1 GGTAGSSL
9 IDFPR
14 AGQWRDA
21 AAPEDQDPMAQGQG
35 LALGGGVAMKVS
47 DKVQLHADLDY
58 SHGDKIKQPWGV
70 NIGATYA
77 W

>member
-1 GGTAGSSL
+1 MHEFAKSNEVKVNTTTFDNDLSGS
-9 IDFPR
+9 R
-14 AGQWRDA
+14 
-21 AAPEDQDPMAQGQG
+21 